1 MKITREQLL
10 VDFRRIL
17 RHFSKLPS
25 YKAKESPLRAYV
37 LQQYVTGRKETNPH
51 RAESL
56 RSIAHSY
63 ASMVTDVRELK
74 YLRYLDSGEK
84 LDQRDKIRR
93 TAARVGLAVPHFSDE
108 SSSAV
113 SQ

>member
-1 MKITREQLL
+1 M
-10 VDFRRIL
+10 
-17 RHFSKLPS
+17 
-25 YKAKESPLRAYV
+25 
-37 LQQYVTGRKETNPH
+37 TGRKETNPH

-84 LDQRDKIRR
+84 LDQRDKIRA
-93 TAARVGLAVPHFSDE
+93 TAARVGLAVPHVSD
-108 SSSAV
+108 
-113 SQ
+113 SQIAIIS